1 MSNPPD
7 RRLGKRDGLRY
18 AITWLHRRA
27 GQMNDPHARAVLNS
41 AAFDLGN
48 EIREGH
54 MPPIPNMETPQLE
67 RGETVDIPLIGNDY

>member
-1 MSNPPD
+1 MSYPPD

-27 GQMNDPHARAVLNS
+27 ETMNDIHARAVLNS

-54 MPPIPNMETPQLE
+54 FPPIPDAPEDPK
-67 RGETVDIPLIGNDY
+67 